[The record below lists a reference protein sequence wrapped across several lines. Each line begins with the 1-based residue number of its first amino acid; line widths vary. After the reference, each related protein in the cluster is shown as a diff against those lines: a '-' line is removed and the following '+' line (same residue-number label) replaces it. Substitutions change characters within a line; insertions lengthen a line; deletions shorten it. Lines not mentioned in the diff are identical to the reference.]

1 MCLFAPEVRWGMRQE
16 GAGSQRFLAETLAMH
31 NVDPSRLRVTAR
43 ANSEREVSS
52 LISMGQ
58 ADVAPGVRSAAT
70 EFGLDFIPIGWEA
83 YDFALYR
90 GVYFRALFRKLL
102 EQLRGP
108 ECQRLAQLLGG
119 YDFTDMERL
128 VWSD

>member
-1 MCLFAPEVRWGMRQE
+1 
-16 GAGSQRFLAETLAMH
+16 
-31 NVDPSRLRVTAR
+31 
-43 ANSEREVSS
+43 
-52 LISMGQ
+52 MGQ
-58 ADVAPGVRSAAT
+58 ADVAPGARSAAA
-70 EFGLDFIPIGWEA
+70 EVGLDFIPIGWEA